1 MPETSTPA
9 LYRSGEG
16 EPLLLLHGF
25 KGTWHQW
32 AQIIPALETGYEVIA
47 PTLPG
52 HHGGPPFEK
61 TGALRL
67 DDAGDAVETQLDA
80 LGVGT
85 AHIVGNSMGGGLAL
99 ELAKRGRARSV
110 VALAPSGGWRADSGE
125 SRRLARFFVRQ
136 RRLVRAG
143 RAALPMVM
151 GQSATRRLAMRDVM
165 WRGERMAPRAAIDMV
180 MFSMRCA
187 IEGRVIEALFA
198 ERAAIDGLEDVR
210 VPTLIAWPEHDRILP
225 MKRHAERF
233 RTEIPGAE
241 FVVLA
246 GTGHV
251 PMWDAPQ
258 LVVDTINEFV
268 ARQIVAP
275 APAAPAADAGAP
287 AAG

>member
-1 MPETSTPA
+1 MAETVSPA
-9 LYRSGEG
+9 LLREGHG

-32 AQIIPALETGYEVIA
+32 QPIVGALVKTYEVFA

-67 DDAGDAVETQLDA
+67 SDAGDAVEEQLDG
-80 LGVGT
+80 LGIGS

-110 VALAPSGGWRADSGE
+110 VALAPSGGWSAQSGE

-151 GQSATRRLAMRDVM
+151 SQSATRRLAMRDVM
-165 WRGERMAPRAAIDMV
+165 WRGERMSPRAAIDMV
-180 MFSMRCA
+180 LASTRCA
-187 IEGRVIEALFA
+187 IEGRVIEALYA
-198 ERAAIDGLEDVR
+198 ERAAIDGLDAVL

-225 MKRHAERF
+225 MARHAERF
-233 RTEIPGAE
+233 RTEVPGAE
-241 FVVLA
+241 FVVLS

-258 LVVDTINEFV
+258 LVFDTIHDFV
-268 ARQIVAP
+268 SRQIAR
-275 APAAPAADAGAP
+275 AP

>member
-1 MPETSTPA
+1 MTEIVNPG
-9 LYRSGEG
+9 LYRSGAG

-32 AQIIPALETGYEVIA
+32 EPILASLAGDFEVIA

-67 DDAGDAVETQLDA
+67 DDAGDAVEQQLDG

-136 RRLVRAG
+136 RRLIRAG
-143 RAALPMVM
+143 RATLPMVM
-151 GQSATRRLAMRDVM
+151 ARSFSRRLAMRDVM
-165 WRGERMAPRAAIDMV
+165 WRGERMSPRAAIEMV
-180 MFSMRCA
+180 RFSTRCA

-198 ERAAIDGLEDVR
+198 ERAAIDGLEAVR
-210 VPTLIAWPEHDRILP
+210 VPTLIAWPQHDRILP
-225 MKRHAERF
+225 MTRHAERF
-233 RTEIPGAE
+233 RTEIAGAE

-251 PMWDAPQ
+251 PMWDSPQ
-258 LVVDTINEFV
+258 LVIDTIHGFV
-268 ARQIVAP
+268 TRQTTE
-275 APAAPAADAGAP
+275 AATA
-287 AAG
+287 

>member
-1 MPETSTPA
+1 MTEIVTPG
-9 LYRSGEG
+9 LYRGGQG

-32 AQIIPALETGYEVIA
+32 APILPALSASYEVIA

-52 HHGGPPFEK
+52 HYGGPAFEK
-61 TGALRL
+61 TGALQMA
-67 DDAGDAVETQLDA
+67 DAGDSVEAQLDD

-110 VALAPSGGWRADSGE
+110 VGLAPSGGWRADSGE

-143 RAALPMVM
+143 RATLPMVM
-151 GQSATRRLAMRDVM
+151 AQSFSRRLAMRDVM
-165 WRGERMAPRAAIDMV
+165 WRGERMTARAAIDMV
-180 MFSMRCA
+180 RASASCA

-198 ERAAIDGLEDVR
+198 ERAAIDGLDAVR

-225 MKRHAERF
+225 MRRHADRF
-233 RTEIPGAE
+233 RTEIAGAE
-241 FVVLA
+241 FVVLT

-251 PMWDAPQ
+251 PMWDAPE
-258 LVVDTINEFV
+258 LVVSTIHEFV
-268 ARQIVAP
+268 SRQT
-275 APAAPAADAGAP
+275 AAASATG
-287 AAG
+287 

>member
-1 MPETSTPA
+1 MSEIVTPQ
-9 LYRSGEG
+9 LYRSGHG

-32 AQIIPALETGYEVIA
+32 QPILPQLSESYEVIA

-52 HHGGPPFEK
+52 HYGGPVFEK
-61 TGALRL
+61 TGALQL
-67 DDAGDAVETQLDA
+67 TDAGDAVEAQLDD
-80 LGVGT
+80 LGVGS

-110 VALAPSGGWRADSGE
+110 VGLAPSGGWSPDSGE

-143 RAALPMVM
+143 RATLPMLM
-151 GQSATRRLAMRDVM
+151 AQSFSRRLAMRDVM
-165 WRGERMAPRAAIDMV
+165 WRGERMTPRAAIDMV
-180 MFSMRCA
+180 FASARCP

-198 ERAAIDGLEDVR
+198 ERAAIDGLDAVR

-233 RTEIPGAE
+233 RTEIAGAE
-241 FVVLA
+241 FVVLES
-246 GTGHV
+246 TGHV
-251 PMWDAPQ
+251 PMWDATA
-258 LVVDTINEFV
+258 LVVSTIDSFV
-268 ARQIVAP
+268 ARQVAQ
-275 APAAPAADAGAP
+275 AAPSA
-287 AAG
+287 